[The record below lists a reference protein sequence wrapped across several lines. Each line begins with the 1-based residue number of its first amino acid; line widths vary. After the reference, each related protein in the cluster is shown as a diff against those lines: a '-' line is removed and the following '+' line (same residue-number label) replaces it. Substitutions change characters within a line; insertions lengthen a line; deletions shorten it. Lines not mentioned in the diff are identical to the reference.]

1 LKPICLHDKKEIES
15 FLRQN
20 EALHLYEI
28 GDLDDFFWQYTTWYA
43 LREQEQT
50 KQLVLL
56 YTGITPPTML
66 ALTEDST
73 DGMRELLRSI
83 VPFLPRQ
90 FYAHLSGNLAAALE
104 TAYQVQPH
112 GVHYKMTLINQ
123 AYLNEIDTSAVIPL
137 TVAERPELEAFYQH
151 SYPGNWFDARMLE
164 TGQYY
169 GLRRGGI
176 LASVAGIHVYSP
188 QYKVATLGNIATH
201 PDFRGQGLATA
212 VCARLCRALL
222 TTVATIG
229 LNVKAN
235 NSSAIACYQKLGF
248 ERVAEYGEY
257 SLTLK

>member
-1 LKPICLHDKKEIES
+1 MKPICLHDKNEIES

-43 LREQEQT
+43 LKEQEQT
-50 KQLVLL
+50 KHLVLL
-56 YTGITPPTML
+56 YTGITPPTLL
-66 ALTEDST
+66 ALTEEPTGGIND
-73 DGMRELLRSI
+73 LLQSML
-83 VPFLPRQ
+83 PLLPRQ
-90 FYAHLSGNLAAALE
+90 LYAHLSGNLAATLE
-104 TAYQVQPH
+104 TTYQVQPH
-112 GVHYKMTLINQ
+112 GAHDKMTLMDR
-123 AYLNEIDTSAVIPL
+123 ACLDAIDTSAVTPL
-137 TVAERPELEAFYQH
+137 TVGDRAELEAFYQY

-169 GLRRGGI
+169 GLRRGRV

-188 QYKVATLGNIATH
+188 KYKVATLGNIATH
-201 PDFRGQGLATA
+201 PDFRGQGLASA
-212 VCARLCRALL
+212 VCARLCQALL

-229 LNVKAN
+229 LNVKAD

-257 SLTLK
+257 SLALK

>member
-1 LKPICLHDKKEIES
+1 MKPICLHDKNEIES

-43 LREQEQT
+43 FKEQEQT
-50 KQLVLL
+50 KHLVLL
-56 YTGITPPTML
+56 YTGITPPTLL
-66 ALTEDST
+66 ALTEEPAGGIND
-73 DGMRELLRSI
+73 LLQSML
-83 VPFLPRQ
+83 PLLPRQ
-90 FYAHLSGNLAAALE
+90 FYAHLSGNLAATLE
-104 TAYQVQPH
+104 TAYQVRPH
-112 GVHYKMTLINQ
+112 GAHDKMTLVDR
-123 AYLNEIDTSAVIPL
+123 ARLDAIDTSAVIPL
-137 TVAERPELEAFYQH
+137 TVGDRAELEAFYQH

-164 TGQYY
+164 TGQYF
-169 GLRRGGI
+169 GLRRGGV

-188 QYKVATLGNIATH
+188 KYKVATLGNIATH
-201 PDFRGQGLATA
+201 PDFRGQGLASA
-212 VCARLCRALL
+212 VCARLCQALL